1 MNCANCL
8 VQQYTTITMNARS
21 CLQGFKNGCTI
32 DQEDDYTDGMMNISK
47 RWRHHEACKRVGK
60 SCKIEHKKTKKHVN
74 LCDFGTLYVK
84 KDLISGI
91 YEKRK
96 KRKKKENKRVGDTRM
111 EKSKSTQSKLNL
123 HI

>member
-8 VQQYTTITMNARS
+8 VQQYTTITMIARS

-91 YEKRK
+91 YEKKKKK
-96 KRKKKENKRVGDTRM
+96 KRKKKRK
-111 EKSKSTQSKLNL
+111 EKSGRHSNGKE
-123 HI
+123 